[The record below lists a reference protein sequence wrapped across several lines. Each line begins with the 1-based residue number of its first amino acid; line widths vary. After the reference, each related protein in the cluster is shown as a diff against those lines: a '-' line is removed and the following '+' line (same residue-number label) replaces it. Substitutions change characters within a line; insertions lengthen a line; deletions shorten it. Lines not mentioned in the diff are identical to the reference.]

1 MGDLQEIMVPQE
13 LCRELK
19 GVLMRAVE
27 RNFGDVVL
35 LSGGLDSSIIA
46 LLASKIGDVKA
57 ISAHF
62 KSSPGGDL
70 EYARI
75 VANFLGIEHL
85 AHVFDLDELKEA
97 IRSTIRILRTFDPI
111 EVRNSAAIYIGLRY
125 ARDNGGKAAMTGDG
139 GDELFAGYSFLY
151 ELDPVKL
158 DLKIRKLWRKM
169 NFSAV
174 ALGDALGIEVKQPY
188 LDPEVLSFAEKLD
201 SRFRV
206 GFRDGK
212 RYGKYILR
220 VAFENMLPEEIIWR
234 DKVPI
239 EGGSGTSILPK
250 IFEES
255 ISDSELDELKGRYL
269 VEDGVR
275 IRSREQLFYYRIY
288 RELFGPPHPDGST
301 KKICPICHSNVPD
314 DASHCRVC
322 GAYPI

>member
-1 MGDLQEIMVPQE
+1 MVPEKLCKE
-13 LCRELK
+13 LRE
-19 GVLMRAVE
+19 VLARAVE
-27 RNFGDVVL
+27 RNLGDMIL

-46 LLASKIGDVKA
+46 LIASRVRDVKVV
-57 ISAHF
+57 SVYF
-62 KSSPGGDL
+62 ENSPGSDL
-70 EYARI
+70 RYARI
-75 VANFLGIEHL
+75 VADFLGIEHL
-85 AHVFDLDELKEA
+85 THVFDLDELEEA
-97 IRSTIRILRTFDPI
+97 IRSTIRILRTFDPM
-111 EVRNSAAIYIGLRY
+111 EVRNSAAIYIALRHV
-125 ARDNGGKAAMTGDG
+125 RDSGGRAAMTGDG

-158 DLKIRKLWRKM
+158 DLEIRKLWRRM
-169 NFSAV
+169 SFSATT
-174 ALGDALGIEVKQPY
+174 LGDALGIKVKQPY
-188 LDPEVLSFAEKLD
+188 LDPEMLSFAEKLD
-201 SRFRV
+201 SRFRI

-220 VAFENMLPEEIIWR
+220 VAFESMLPEEIVWR

-250 IFEES
+250 IFEENV
-255 ISDSELDELKGRYL
+255 SDSEFNKSKERYL
-269 VEDGVR
+269 VEDGVK

-301 KKICPICHSNVPD
+301 KKICPKCHSNIPD